1 MKNSTSIT
9 MPLGEYET
17 ITVVGTLHSFEVKNQ
32 AESGSLHNLGRYEKG
47 RWCFDS
53 PLQQTLF
60 FNLFDH
66 FRGEFD
72 IAIRSF
78 RQVAL

>member
-1 MKNSTSIT
+1 MIRPTSIT
-9 MPLGEYET
+9 MPLSDYET
-17 ITVVGTLHSFEVKNQ
+17 ITVVGTLQSFEVKNQ
-32 AESGSLHNLGRYEKG
+32 SESGSLHNLGRYEKG
-47 RWCFDS
+47 RWHFDS
-53 PLQQTLF
+53 PFQQTMF

-66 FRGEFD
+66 YRGEFD